1 MTIEAN
7 TVAVKTKN
15 TKTKPAQ
22 RKTKAKHPTGKPKSK
37 AVKGRK
43 PRKAKVTTKVEKPAP
58 VAKAP
63 VDPKAVEKIAGAL
76 ATGAV
81 KAIQGK
87 AKGRETEQ
95 RLTREEWAAGGLHWA
110 TGHVAS
116 LEAFKALEPT
126 DRADLAAIAKTAEV
140 HFTSAKAF
148 KASQRADHY
157 GERFIFTIPETLRD
171 EEVIGALLF
180 LLAAVASLEEDKAR
194 KKTTSALRKAM
205 GIGRKPKNAGVSMN
219 ANALARVAGVV
230 KKRGGNPS
238 GRVVQEVTIDGNEN
252 QGSGKEQI
260 TCSSMELPDGTISV
274 AFAFRQVLEPVA
286 KAQRARLESGVV
298 VLSVEELA
306 GIIGYAQATEQ
317 LSQEQAMELART
329 HQTNTVAAKT
339 VRAPRKVEASK
350 PKTQAGLNRQV
361 DLENQATVE
370 EKADQELEGLLADL

>member
-1 MTIEAN
+1 M
-7 TVAVKTKN
+7 
-15 TKTKPAQ
+15 
-22 RKTKAKHPTGKPKSK
+22 
-37 AVKGRK
+37 
-43 PRKAKVTTKVEKPAP
+43 
-58 VAKAP
+58 
-63 VDPKAVEKIAGAL
+63 
-76 ATGAV
+76 
-81 KAIQGK
+81 
-87 AKGRETEQ
+87 
-95 RLTREEWAAGGLHWA
+95 TREEWAAGGLHWA

-180 LLAAVASLEEDKAR
+180 LLAAVASLGEDKAR
-194 KKTTSALRKAM
+194 RKTASALRKAM
-205 GIGRKPKNAGVSMN
+205 GIGRKPKNAGVSGN
-219 ANALARVAGVV
+219 VNALARLAGFI

-298 VLSVEELA
+298 VLSVNELA
-306 GIIGYAQATEQ
+306 ALMVNAAREGFTPEQ

-361 DLENQATVE
+361 DLKDQATVE